1 MADYN
6 APVRD
11 MQFVL
16 NELIPLSD
24 ITALPGYEEADEDLA
39 VAILD
44 EAAKFADGVLAPL
57 NWTGDQEGCAL
68 NGDTVKTPK
77 GFKEAYHQY
86 AKAGWIGLGCDP
98 EFGGQGLPS
107 VVATAVNEMWH
118 GANMSHGSKPRGLGW
133 RAKLRRA
140 AAWPARAGKSTHDC
154 S

>member
-98 EFGGQGLPS
+98 
-107 VVATAVNEMWH
+107 
-118 GANMSHGSKPRGLGW
+118 
-133 RAKLRRA
+133 
-140 AAWPARAGKSTHDC
+140 
-154 S
+154 